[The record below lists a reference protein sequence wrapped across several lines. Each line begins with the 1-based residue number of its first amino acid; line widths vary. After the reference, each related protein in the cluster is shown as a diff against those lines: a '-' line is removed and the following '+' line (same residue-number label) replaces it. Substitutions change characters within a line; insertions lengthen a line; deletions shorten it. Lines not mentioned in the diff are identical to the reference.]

1 MDRKVVVYS
10 SFKTHTKVT
19 TMATNGLPSTSTQ
32 LKPHPFYVK
41 RRFLRDHGDD
51 GADVERWYPE
61 GWWGEQDDDFHG
73 HEEESEDERS
83 CVDDDDR
90 AFGGRRRFSDAE
102 EDSEDEDEDERN
114 GYGWGEQEPQEQ
126 EEVPVAV
133 EVEVPAKPH
142 YTTYR
147 IESWHWYQRT
157 APSTEH
163 TIEHYNASCEKRAHL
178 VEPHVMFLRDNVTKV
193 KGFYFYGNGFPMEN
207 LADTDG
213 YVDVRTG
220 KKYPSSQAMVEDIK

>member
-1 MDRKVVVYS
+1 
-10 SFKTHTKVT
+10 
-19 TMATNGLPSTSTQ
+19 MATNVSTCTQ
-32 LKPHPFYVK
+32 LNPHPFYVK
-41 RRFLRDHGDD
+41 RRFLRDDD
-51 GADVERWYPE
+51 EPCRSDEDTERYPDGYGCCTQEDV
-61 GWWGEQDDDFHG
+61 D
-73 HEEESEDERS
+73 ESEDERS

-90 AFGGRRRFSDAE
+90 AFGGRRRFSDAK
-102 EDSEDEDEDERN
+102 EDSEDEDEDEDERY
-114 GYGWGEQEPQEQ
+114 GYGWGEQEQ
-126 EEVPVAV
+126 EEMPV
-133 EVEVPAKPH
+133 EVEVPAKPR

-193 KGFYFYGNGFPMEN
+193 KGFYFYSNGFPMEN

-220 KKYPSSQAMVEDIK
+220 KKYPNCQAFCEEIK

>member
-1 MDRKVVVYS
+1 MVEC

-19 TMATNGLPSTSTQ
+19 TMATNVSTSNKLT
-32 LKPHPFYVK
+32 PHPYYVK
-41 RRFLRDHGDD
+41 RRLLKDDDEGDE
-51 GADVERWYPE
+51 DVERWYPE
-61 GWWGEQDDDFHG
+61 GWWGAQDGFHG
-73 HEEESEDERS
+73 HEEESEDEGEGG

-102 EDSEDEDEDERN
+102 EEESDEEDERN
-114 GYGWGEQEPQEQ
+114 GYGWGEQEQEQ
-126 EEVPVAV
+126 EQEQEPVPLKAA
-133 EVEVPAKPH
+133 PPH
-142 YTTYR
+142 YKTYR

-163 TIEHYNASCEKRAHL
+163 TIEHYNASCERRAHW

-207 LADTDG
+207 LAETEG

-220 KKYPSSQAMVEDIK
+220 KKYASSQALFEDIK

>member
-1 MDRKVVVYS
+1 MALLYS

-19 TMATNGLPSTSTQ
+19 TMATNGQILSTSTQ
-32 LKPHPFYVK
+32 VLARPFCVK

-51 GADVERWYPE
+51 GDDGDDVERWYPE
-61 GWWGEQDDDFHG
+61 GWWGDAQDG
-73 HEEESEDERS
+73 ASREEEESEDERS

-90 AFGGRRRFSDAE
+90 AFGE
-102 EDSEDEDEDERN
+102 
-114 GYGWGEQEPQEQ
+114 QEQ
-126 EEVPVAV
+126 EQEQEQEHEEVPV

-157 APSTEH
+157 SPSTEH

-220 KKYPSSQAMVEDIK
+220 KNYPSSQSMFEDIK

>member
-1 MDRKVVVYS
+1 MMEC

-19 TMATNGLPSTSTQ
+19 TMATNGLPSTSAQ
-32 LKPHPFYVK
+32 VNACSPFCVK
-41 RRFLRDHGDD
+41 RHFLRDHGDD

-61 GWWGEQDDDFHG
+61 GWWGAQDDDFRG
-73 HEEESEDERS
+73 HEEESEDESS

-90 AFGGRRRFSDAE
+90 AFGGRRRFSDAK

-114 GYGWGEQEPQEQ
+114 GYGWGEQEQEQ
-126 EEVPVAV
+126 EEVPVAL

-220 KKYPSSQAMVEDIK
+220 KKYPSSQAMFEDIK

>member
-1 MDRKVVVYS
+1 MVLMYS

-19 TMATNGLPSTSTQ
+19 TMATNGQILSTSTQ
-32 LKPHPFYVK
+32 VLARPFCVK

-51 GADVERWYPE
+51 GDDVERWYPE
-61 GWWGEQDDDFHG
+61 GWWGDAQDDFG
-73 HEEESEDERS
+73 REEEESEDERS

-90 AFGGRRRFSDAE
+90 AFG
-102 EDSEDEDEDERN
+102 
-114 GYGWGEQEPQEQ
+114 EQEQEQQKQEQ
-126 EEVPVAV
+126 EEVPV

-157 APSTEH
+157 SPSTEH

-220 KKYPSSQAMVEDIK
+220 KNYPSSQSMFEDIK

>member
-1 MDRKVVVYS
+1 MEC

-32 LKPHPFYVK
+32 VNPRPFCVK

-73 HEEESEDERS
+73 HEEESEDESS

-114 GYGWGEQEPQEQ
+114 GYGWGEQEQQQEQEQ

-147 IESWHWYQRT
+147 IDSWHWYTRT
-157 APSTEH
+157 SPSTEH

-193 KGFYFYGNGFPMEN
+193 KGFYFYSNGFPIEHM
-207 LADTDG
+207 ADTDG

>member
-1 MDRKVVVYS
+1 MVLMYS

-19 TMATNGLPSTSTQ
+19 TMATNGQILSTSTQ
-32 LKPHPFYVK
+32 VLARPFCVK

-51 GADVERWYPE
+51 VERWYPE
-61 GWWGEQDDDFHG
+61 GWWGDAQDG
-73 HEEESEDERS
+73 ASREEEESEDERS

-90 AFGGRRRFSDAE
+90 AFG
-102 EDSEDEDEDERN
+102 
-114 GYGWGEQEPQEQ
+114 EQEQEQQKQEQ
-126 EEVPVAV
+126 EEVPV

-157 APSTEH
+157 SPSTEH

-220 KKYPSSQAMVEDIK
+220 KNYPSSQSMFEDIK

>member
-1 MDRKVVVYS
+1 MQ
-10 SFKTHTKVT
+10 FKTHTKVT
-19 TMATNGLPSTSTQ
+19 TMATNASTSNKLT
-32 LKPHPFYVK
+32 PHPYYVK
-41 RRFLRDHGDD
+41 RRLLGDD
-51 GADVERWYPE
+51 DEGDKDVERWYPE
-61 GWWGEQDDDFHG
+61 GWWGAQDDFRG
-73 HEEESEDERS
+73 HEEESEDEGEGG

-102 EDSEDEDEDERN
+102 EEESDEEDERN
-114 GYGWGEQEPQEQ
+114 GYGWGEQEQEQ
-126 EEVPVAV
+126 EQEQVPVPV
-133 EVEVPAKPH
+133 EAAPPH

-163 TIEHYNASCEKRAHL
+163 TIEHFNASCERRAHL

-193 KGFYFYGNGFPMEN
+193 KGFYFYSNGFPMEN

-220 KKYPSSQAMVEDIK
+220 KKYPSSQALFEDIK

>member
-1 MDRKVVVYS
+1 
-10 SFKTHTKVT
+10 
-19 TMATNGLPSTSTQ
+19 MATNGQILSTSTQ
-32 LKPHPFYVK
+32 VNARPFCVK

-51 GADVERWYPE
+51 GEDVERWYPE
-61 GWWGEQDDDFHG
+61 GWWGDAEHDYFHG

-90 AFGGRRRFSDAE
+90 AFGE
-102 EDSEDEDEDERN
+102 
-114 GYGWGEQEPQEQ
+114 QEQ
-126 EEVPVAV
+126 EQEQ
-133 EVEVPAKPH
+133 EQEHEEVPAKPH

-147 IESWHWYQRT
+147 IESWHWYQRIS
-157 APSTEH
+157 PSTEH

-193 KGFYFYGNGFPMEN
+193 KGFYFYGNGFLMEN
-207 LADTDG
+207 LAETDG

-220 KKYPSSQAMVEDIK
+220 KNYPSSQALFEDIK

>member
-1 MDRKVVVYS
+1 MDPMVLVYS

-19 TMATNGLPSTSTQ
+19 TMATNGQILSTSTQ
-32 LKPHPFYVK
+32 VLARPFCVK

-51 GADVERWYPE
+51 GEDVERWYPE
-61 GWWGEQDDDFHG
+61 GWWGDAEHDDFHG
-73 HEEESEDERS
+73 HEEESEDEHS

-90 AFGGRRRFSDAE
+90 AFGE
-102 EDSEDEDEDERN
+102 
-114 GYGWGEQEPQEQ
+114 QEQ
-126 EEVPVAV
+126 EQEQQ
-133 EVEVPAKPH
+133 EQQKQEEMPAKPH

-157 APSTEH
+157 SPSTEH

-207 LADTDG
+207 LAETDG

-220 KKYPSSQAMVEDIK
+220 KNYPSSQALIEDIK

>member
-1 MDRKVVVYS
+1 MVEC

-19 TMATNGLPSTSTQ
+19 TMATNGLPSTSNKLT
-32 LKPHPFYVK
+32 PHPYYVK
-41 RRFLRDHGDD
+41 RRLLRDDDEGDK
-51 GADVERWYPE
+51 DVERWYPE
-61 GWWGEQDDDFHG
+61 GWWGAQDDFRG
-73 HEEESEDERS
+73 HEEESEDEGEGG

-102 EDSEDEDEDERN
+102 EEESDEEDERN
-114 GYGWGEQEPQEQ
+114 GYGWGEQEEDRD
-126 EEVPVAV
+126 EEKVAEVPVEAA
-133 EVEVPAKPH
+133 PPH

-157 APSTEH
+157 SPSTEH
-163 TIEHYNASCEKRAHL
+163 TIEHFNASCERRAHL

-193 KGFYFYGNGFPMEN
+193 KGFYFYSNGFPMEN

-220 KKYPSSQAMVEDIK
+220 KKYPSSQALFEDIK

>member
-1 MDRKVVVYS
+1 
-10 SFKTHTKVT
+10 
-19 TMATNGLPSTSTQ
+19 MATNGQILSTSTQ

-41 RRFLRDHGDD
+41 RRFLRDDD
-51 GADVERWYPE
+51 EPCRSDEDTERYPDGYGCFTQE
-61 GWWGEQDDDFHG
+61 DDD
-73 HEEESEDERS
+73 ESEDERS

-102 EDSEDEDEDERN
+102 EEESDEEDERN

-133 EVEVPAKPH
+133 EVEVPAKPR

-157 APSTEH
+157 SPSTEH

-220 KKYPSSQAMVEDIK
+220 KKYPSSQSLFEDIK

>member
-1 MDRKVVVYS
+1 MNPMALLYS

-19 TMATNGLPSTSTQ
+19 TMATNGQIISTSTQ
-32 LKPHPFYVK
+32 VLARPFCVK

-51 GADVERWYPE
+51 GDDVERWYPE
-61 GWWGEQDDDFHG
+61 GWWGDAQDG
-73 HEEESEDERS
+73 ASREEEESEDERS

-90 AFGGRRRFSDAE
+90 AFG
-102 EDSEDEDEDERN
+102 
-114 GYGWGEQEPQEQ
+114 EQEQEQ
-126 EEVPVAV
+126 EHEEVPVEVPV

-157 APSTEH
+157 SSATEH

-220 KKYPSSQAMVEDIK
+220 KNYSSSQSMFEDIK

>member
-1 MDRKVVVYS
+1 
-10 SFKTHTKVT
+10 
-19 TMATNGLPSTSTQ
+19 MATNVSTCTQ

-41 RRFLRDHGDD
+41 RRFLRDDD
-51 GADVERWYPE
+51 EPCRSDEDTDRYPDGYGCCTQEDV
-61 GWWGEQDDDFHG
+61 D
-73 HEEESEDERS
+73 ESEDERS

-90 AFGGRRRFSDAE
+90 AFGGRRRFSDAK
-102 EDSEDEDEDERN
+102 EDSEDEDEDEDERY
-114 GYGWGEQEPQEQ
+114 GYGWGEQEQ
-126 EEVPVAV
+126 EEMPV
-133 EVEVPAKPH
+133 EVEVPAKPR

-193 KGFYFYGNGFPMEN
+193 KGFYFYSNGFPMEN

-220 KKYPSSQAMVEDIK
+220 KKYPNCQAFCEEIK

>member
-1 MDRKVVVYS
+1 
-10 SFKTHTKVT
+10 
-19 TMATNGLPSTSTQ
+19 MATNGQILSTSTQ
-32 LKPHPFYVK
+32 VLARPFCVK

-51 GADVERWYPE
+51 GDDVERWYPE
-61 GWWGEQDDDFHG
+61 GWWGDAQDG
-73 HEEESEDERS
+73 ASREEEESEDERS

-90 AFGGRRRFSDAE
+90 AFG
-102 EDSEDEDEDERN
+102 
-114 GYGWGEQEPQEQ
+114 EQEQEQ
-126 EEVPVAV
+126 EHEEVPVEVPV

-157 APSTEH
+157 SPSTEH

-220 KKYPSSQAMVEDIK
+220 KNYSSSQSMFEDIK

>member
-1 MDRKVVVYS
+1 MVEC

-41 RRFLRDHGDD
+41 RRFLRDDD
-51 GADVERWYPE
+51 EPCRSDEDTERYPDGYGCCTQEDV
-61 GWWGEQDDDFHG
+61 D
-73 HEEESEDERS
+73 ESEDESS

-90 AFGGRRRFSDAE
+90 AFGGRRRFSDAK

-114 GYGWGEQEPQEQ
+114 GYGWGEQEPQQQQQEQ

-147 IESWHWYQRT
+147 IDSWHWYTRT
-157 APSTEH
+157 SPSTEH

-193 KGFYFYGNGFPMEN
+193 KGFYFYSNGFPIEHM
-207 LADTDG
+207 ADTDG

>member
-1 MDRKVVVYS
+1 MVEC

-19 TMATNGLPSTSTQ
+19 TMATNASTSNKLT
-32 LKPHPFYVK
+32 PHPYYVK
-41 RRFLRDHGDD
+41 RRLLKDDDEGDE
-51 GADVERWYPE
+51 DVERWYPE
-61 GWWGEQDDDFHG
+61 GWWGAQDGFHG
-73 HEEESEDERS
+73 HEEESENEGEGG

-102 EDSEDEDEDERN
+102 EEESDEEDERN
-114 GYGWGEQEPQEQ
+114 GYGWGEQEDRDE
-126 EEVPVAV
+126 EKVAEVPVEAA
-133 EVEVPAKPH
+133 PPH
-142 YTTYR
+142 YKTYR

-163 TIEHYNASCEKRAHL
+163 TIEHYNASCERRAHW

-220 KKYPSSQAMVEDIK
+220 KKYPSSQALFEDIK

>member
-1 MDRKVVVYS
+1 
-10 SFKTHTKVT
+10 
-19 TMATNGLPSTSTQ
+19 MATNVSTCTQ

-41 RRFLRDHGDD
+41 RRFLRDDD
-51 GADVERWYPE
+51 EPCRSDEDTDRYPDGYGCCTQEDV
-61 GWWGEQDDDFHG
+61 D
-73 HEEESEDERS
+73 ESEDERS

-90 AFGGRRRFSDAE
+90 AFGGRRRFSDAK
-102 EDSEDEDEDERN
+102 EDSEDEDEDEDERY
-114 GYGWGEQEPQEQ
+114 GYGWGEQEQ
-126 EEVPVAV
+126 EEMPV
-133 EVEVPAKPH
+133 EVEVPAKPR

-193 KGFYFYGNGFPMEN
+193 KGFYFYSNGFPMEN

-220 KKYPSSQAMVEDIK
+220 KKYPTCQAFCEEIK